1 MNKIGPGKVAQAKN
15 LYFKTSGDPRGTK
28 VDIQAL
34 GGNYVID
41 IDGAIY
47 EISAASGDS
56 AAITIVGGVDTFV
69 NEKQYRPYSFYI
81 TQRQKLSIYEIL
93 RELSQ
98 VTVEAQL
105 SAGDNEI
112 LDFLVT
118 NTYSNYCG

>member
-1 MNKIGPGKVAQAKN
+1 MDKVGPGKVAQAKN

-28 VDIQAL
+28 VDIKGL

-47 EISAASGDS
+47 EVSASSGES

-69 NEKQYRPYSFYI
+69 NEKQYRPYSFYL

-98 VTVEAQL
+98 VTVKAQL